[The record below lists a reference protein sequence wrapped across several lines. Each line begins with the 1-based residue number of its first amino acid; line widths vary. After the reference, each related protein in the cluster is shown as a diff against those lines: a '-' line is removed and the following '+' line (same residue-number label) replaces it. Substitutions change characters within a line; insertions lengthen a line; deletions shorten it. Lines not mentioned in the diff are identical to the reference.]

1 MNRKLLIGIAGTLLL
16 GACHHRPTN
25 GYSITGNLTG
35 FRGKL
40 LVLAY
45 QKPDGFPSL
54 DTFPVNNGH
63 FTLSDTV
70 GSPIFAQIATLD
82 KSVGL
87 PLFLERGDIRITGNL
102 DSLDAIAT
110 GTPNNDA
117 LQELLTQE
125 KPVMMQMKA
134 FQSVYSEAQAQNDTV
149 KEADLQLQYEGLSNQ
164 LDTLM
169 TTFISTHPKV
179 ILSAMLLKDMASS
192 IDPEVLAQDYA
203 ALDSGVKQSDEGK
216 SLGAEVAVLNKV
228 TTGEV
233 APDFTQSDVHGNP
246 VNLSQFRGKYVLL
259 DFWASWCGPCRKE
272 NPNVVKAFQAYKNK
286 NFTIVGVSLDEDRNA
301 WIKAIQE
308 DHLDWNQ
315 VSDLKYWD
323 NAAAKLYGVQAIPAN
338 FLLDTSGRI
347 IARNL
352 RGDDLDKKLAEVLK

>member
-1 MNRKLLIGIAGTLLL
+1 MNKKIILGISATLLL

-25 GYSITGNLTG
+25 GYTITGDLTG
-35 FRGKL
+35 FRGNV

-45 QKPDGFPSL
+45 QKPDGFPSM
-54 DTFPVNNGH
+54 DTFKVNHGH
-63 FTLSDTV
+63 FTLTDTV
-70 GSPIFAQIATLD
+70 GRPIFAQIATLD

-87 PLFLERGDIRITGNL
+87 PLFLEQGDIRVTGNL
-102 DSLDAIAT
+102 DSLDAVAS

-117 LQELLTQE
+117 LKELLNQE

-134 FQSVYSEAQAQNDTV
+134 FQSVYAAARAQNDTLKV
-149 KEADLQLQYEGLSNQ
+149 AALEQQYEGLSNQ

-169 TTFISTHPKV
+169 SHFISSHPGV
-179 ILSAMLLKDMASS
+179 ILSAMLLKDMAAS
-192 IDPEVLAQDYA
+192 IDPDVLARMYG
-203 ALDSGVKQSDEGK
+203 ALDTSVKQSEEGK
-216 SLGAEVAVLNKV
+216 ALGAEVAVLNKV
-228 TTGEV
+228 TTGEI
-233 APDFTQSDVHGNP
+233 APDFTQSDVRGNP
-246 VNLSQFRGKYVLL
+246 LILSRFRGKYVLL

-272 NPNVVKAFQAYKNK
+272 NPNVVKAFQTYKDR
-286 NFTIVGVSLDEDRNA
+286 NFTIIGISLDEDRNA
-301 WIKAIQE
+301 WIKAIQD